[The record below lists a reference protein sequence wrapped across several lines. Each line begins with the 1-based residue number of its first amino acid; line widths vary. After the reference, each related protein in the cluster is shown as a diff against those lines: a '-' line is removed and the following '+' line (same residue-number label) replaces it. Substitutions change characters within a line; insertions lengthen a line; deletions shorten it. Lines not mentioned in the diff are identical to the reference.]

1 MSVNKA
7 SRHLFLILMVS
18 LAGCGFHLRGG
29 ETSDGAGQVL
39 YLEKAGSTRVGSR
52 LSDAIRLTGA
62 QLTRNMIDAKGV
74 IRILKETDER
84 RTISLNLG
92 GRGNLFDLYTR
103 VRYEVTTPQ
112 GEIIIPPQ
120 EVEVKREY
128 FNNQL
133 SPIGQGE
140 EESLLRSEME
150 RELAETLVRR
160 VLIEM
165 SRSPGGK
172 S

>member
-1 MSVNKA
+1 VNKTY
-7 SRHLFLILMVS
+7 RHLSLLIGTAL
-18 LAGCGFHLRGG
+18 LAGCGFHLRGSQ
-29 ETSDGAGQVL
+29 TSDGTGQQLFV
-39 YLEKAGSTRVGSR
+39 ERPGATRVGTR
-52 LSDAIRLTGA
+52 IPEIVRLTGA
-62 QLTRNMIDAKGV
+62 ELSRNMVDAKGV

-84 RTISLNLG
+84 RTMSLNLG

-150 RELAETLVRR
+150 REVAETLVRR

-165 SRSPGGK
+165 SRNPGGK

>member
-1 MSVNKA
+1 MSVSKA
-7 SRHLFLILMVS
+7 FRALSLLFMAS

-29 ETSDGAGQVL
+29 ETSDGAGQIL

-52 LSDAIRLTGA
+52 LPDAIRLTGA
-62 QLTRNMIDAKGV
+62 QLARTMLDAKGV

-84 RTISLNLG
+84 RTMSLNLG

-165 SRSPGGK
+165 GRNPGGK

>member
-1 MSVNKA
+1 MSVEKTCRYL
-7 SRHLFLILMVS
+7 SLFLVAS
-18 LAGCGFHLRGG
+18 LTGCGFHLRGS

-39 YLEKAGSTRVGSR
+39 FLEKAGSTRVGSR
-52 LSDAIRLTGA
+52 LPDAIRLTGA
-62 QLTRNMIDAKGV
+62 QLTRNMVDAKGV

-84 RTISLNLG
+84 RTMSLNLG

-165 SRSPGGK
+165 SRNPGGK

>member
-1 MSVNKA
+1 MNKTY
-7 SRHLFLILMVS
+7 RHLSLLIGTAL
-18 LAGCGFHLRGG
+18 LAGCGFHLRGSQ
-29 ETSDGAGQVL
+29 TSDGTGQQLFV
-39 YLEKAGSTRVGSR
+39 ERPGATRVGTR
-52 LSDAIRLTGA
+52 IPEIVRLTGA
-62 QLTRNMIDAKGV
+62 ELSRNMVDAKGV

-84 RTISLNLG
+84 RTMSLNLG

-150 RELAETLVRR
+150 REVAETLVRR

-165 SRSPGGK
+165 SRNPGGK